1 MTSEVM
7 NGDTIFA
14 LATPAGKSGVAVFRL
29 SGPRAAGAL
38 QALTGKALPTP
49 RVAVKRRL
57 YASAADTPSPEP
69 LSREKRGAFAVGS
82 VETPSPRAG
91 EGGGEVEA
99 TEDSQPGIPLDDA
112 IVLYFK
118 APASFT
124 GEDVVE
130 LHTHGG
136 AAIIA
141 AVAKALTALDLR
153 LAEPGEFTRR
163 AFDHG
168 KLDLV
173 EIEGLADLIA
183 AETEAQRRQALRQ
196 AEGELSS
203 LYESWR
209 GPLISA
215 LARMEAA
222 IDFPDEDLPDGL
234 MTLVDET
241 MGILSEEIEA
251 HLADN
256 HRGEMLRDGLSV
268 AIIGS
273 PNVGKSS
280 LLNRL
285 AGREAAIVSARA
297 GTTRDVIEVKLDL
310 GGYPVLIADTA
321 GLRESPDEIEQ
332 EGVKRAL
339 KRAEHADLKL
349 IVFDGAVWP
358 DFDASV
364 AEQIDA
370 EAIVVLNKA
379 ELAKGRR
386 TRIVDRD
393 LLLVSAKTGEGLD
406 ALVSALTDKAA
417 KALNPGAQ
425 PALTRLRH
433 RAALERCLGALK
445 RGLHAPV
452 VELKA
457 EDLRL
462 AVQALGRIT
471 GRVEVDDV
479 LDLIFREFCIG
490 K

>member
-1 MTSEVM
+1 MS
-7 NGDTIFA
+7 GDTIFA

-29 SGPRAAGAL
+29 SGPRAAEAL
-38 QALTGKALPTP
+38 QTLTGKALPTP

-57 YASAADTPSPEP
+57 YASTPEGQALPPLGGRVGWGAASDASIHRDAPLPTSP
-69 LSREKRGAFAVGS
+69 LKV
-82 VETPSPRAG
+82 
-91 EGGGEVEA
+91 GGEEK
-99 TEDSQPGIPLDDA
+99 IPLDDA
-112 IVLYFK
+112 LVLYFK

-136 AAIIA
+136 PAIIA

-234 MTLVDET
+234 MMLVDET
-241 MGILSEEIEA
+241 MRILSDEIEA

-358 DFDASV
+358 DFDATV

-379 ELAKGRR
+379 EFAVGRK
-386 TRIVDRD
+386 TAIVERD

-406 ALVSALTDKAA
+406 ALVAALTDKAA

-433 RAALERCLGALK
+433 RAALERCLGALR

>member
-1 MTSEVM
+1 M
-7 NGDTIFA
+7 NDTIYA
-14 LATPAGKSGVAVFRL
+14 LATAAGKSGVAVFRL
-29 SGPRAAGAL
+29 SGPRAAEAL
-38 QALTGKALPTP
+38 QALTAKALPAP
-49 RVAVKRRL
+49 RMAVKRRL
-57 YASAADTPSPEP
+57 YAPSLDIEALPP
-69 LSREKRGAFAVGS
+69 SGGRVGRGAASDGS
-82 VETPSPRAG
+82 IHRDAPLPSSPLKV
-91 EGGGEVEA
+91 GGEEK
-99 TEDSQPGIPLDDA
+99 IPLDDA
-112 IVLYFK
+112 LVLYFK
-118 APASFT
+118 APQSFT

-130 LHTHGG
+130 LHIHGG
-136 AAIIA
+136 PAIIA
-141 AVAKALTALDLR
+141 AVAKALSALGLR
-153 LAEPGEFTRR
+153 LAEAGEFTRR

-168 KLDLV
+168 KLDLL

-196 AEGELSS
+196 AEGELSA

-215 LARMEAA
+215 LARIEAA
-222 IDFPDEDLPDGL
+222 IDFPDEDLPEGL
-234 MTLVDET
+234 MMMVDET
-241 MGILSEEIEA
+241 MGLLADSIERHLS
-251 HLADN
+251 DN

-285 AGREAAIVSARA
+285 AGRDAAIVSARA

-321 GLRESPDEIEQ
+321 GLRDSADEIEQ

-339 KRAEHADLKL
+339 KRAEYADLKL
-349 IVFDGAVWP
+349 IVFDGATWP

-364 AEQIDA
+364 AAQIDA

-379 ELAKGRR
+379 ELTKYETPDIAGRA
-386 TRIVDRD
+386 
-393 LLLVSAKTGEGLD
+393 LLRVSAETGLGLD
-406 ALVSALTDKAA
+406 ALVAQLTGKAA
-417 KALNPGAQ
+417 AYLNPGSQ

-433 RAALERCLGALK
+433 RSALERCLGALR
-445 RGLHAPV
+445 RGLGAPV